1 MNHHFGFITKFIKK
15 QLLDSLWANDYFKG
29 EVSVLGGQK

>member
-15 QLLDSLWANDYFKG
+15 QLLDSLWANDLFKG
-29 EVSVLGGQK
+29 ELLVLGGQK